1 LENINKIPNLIIP
14 GFPKSGTSSFY
25 DYLGQHPE
33 IFASYRK
40 ESHIY
45 SFNDRYK
52 ERFADKKHLHSFRK
66 FYNEFHGEKYL
77 MDASTTYLISSE
89 ALQRIRNDTEN
100 PKIIIVAR
108 DPIERIFSHF
118 NWLRMLGYKQK
129 KFKQEIYF
137 ENQKEFSAENNI
149 KGNYKNYL
157 EFSLYGNQLKRCFE
171 VFDKEMI
178 YILPLERL
186 KNESEN
192 AFNEIFNFLE
202 IDSISI
208 NKSLKNI
215 TPRKVKIKRNS
226 IPTKIKIFE
235 KKISSN
241 IISESFLFQK
251 TIEPIS
257 FSSKD
262 EKFIFDLLKNDL
274 EILKKMNLI
283 FPEWK
288 TVNKYL

>member
-1 LENINKIPNLIIP
+1 LKDKIVIPNLIIP
-14 GFPKSGTSSFY
+14 GFPKSGTSSLF
-25 DYLGQHPE
+25 DYLTQHPD
-33 IFASYRK
+33 IFCPKIK
-40 ESHIY
+40 EPHTY
-45 SFNDRYK
+45 AFDERYK
-52 ERFADKKHLHSFRK
+52 NRLTNKSLFNFDRLYSNSTNF
-66 FYNEFHGEKYL
+66 KYIP
-77 MDASTTYLISSE
+77 DASTIYMISDKAFNRIKADEAKNLKILI
-89 ALQRIRNDTEN
+89 I
-100 PKIIIVAR
+100 AR
-108 DPIERIFSHF
+108 DPIERIFSHY
-118 NWLRMLGYKQK
+118 NWLRMLGYRQK

-157 EFSLYGNQLKRCFE
+157 EFSLYGKQLKRCFE